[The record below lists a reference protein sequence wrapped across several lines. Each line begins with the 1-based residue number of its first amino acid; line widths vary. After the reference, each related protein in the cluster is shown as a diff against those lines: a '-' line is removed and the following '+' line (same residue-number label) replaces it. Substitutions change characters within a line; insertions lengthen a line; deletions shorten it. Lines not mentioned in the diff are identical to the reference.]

1 MRYPALLTEDDNGAI
16 VIEFPDVP
24 EAIATGADREEALFR
39 GVEVLTLALA
49 EYVARRRPIPV
60 PSPVQPEQV
69 SVMLR
74 PLVAAKLALA
84 AAMVSQGVTQV
95 ELARRLAIDGRQVR
109 RLLDLRHGSRIEHLE
124 AALAVFGK
132 SIELTVRD
140 AA

>member
-1 MRYPALLTEDDNGAI
+1 
-16 VIEFPDVP
+16 
-24 EAIATGADREEALFR
+24 
-39 GVEVLTLALA
+39 
-49 EYVARRRPIPV
+49 
-60 PSPVQPEQV
+60 
-69 SVMLR
+69 MLR